1 MSIVNPKHKVETVV
15 ITPKFF
21 LRGTHIFTA
30 EDMYMY
36 MLSAF
41 LLSRS
46 NKDDM
51 EEKRGKTVILVS
63 DL

>member
-1 MSIVNPKHKVETVV
+1 MSIVNPKNKVETVV

-21 LRGTHIFTA
+21 LRGNHIFTA
-30 EDMYMY
+30 EDMY